1 MQPDN
6 ILLEDKLDIFLLD
19 MPGVSDVE
27 DVLTGRSSPYAPF
40 MCEADAACPPGSLCD
55 AEAGV
60 KVSQRLSG
68 VGES

>member
-1 MQPDN
+1 
-6 ILLEDKLDIFLLD
+6 
-19 MPGVSDVE
+19 MPGVSDGE
-27 DVLTGRSSPYAPF
+27 DVIYYGLGTVYAPF

>member
-1 MQPDN
+1 
-6 ILLEDKLDIFLLD
+6 
-19 MPGVSDVE
+19 MPG
-27 DVLTGRSSPYAPF
+27 LTDAEEVILGRGTVYAPF

-68 VGES
+68 GVGES

>member
-1 MQPDN
+1 
-6 ILLEDKLDIFLLD
+6 

-27 DVLTGRSSPYAPF
+27 DVLTGGSSPYAPF